1 MSDANATAYG
11 KQGGYYMEGMIEFLK
26 KQADK
31 LVFLERYFLTKNT
44 TRDDKAEDI
53 IKNIIP
59 QFYSKSNFKI
69 KNYFNESSICNKK

>member
-1 MSDANATAYG
+1 MNDTNATAHG
-11 KQGGYYMEGMIEFLK
+11 KQGGYYMDGLLNFLK

-31 LVFLERYFLTKNT
+31 LVFLEKYFLTQNT

-59 QFYSKSNFKI
+59 QFYTKNNFKI
-69 KNYFNESSICNKK
+69 KNYFNESSICN